1 MWGVAA
7 FLCGVGFGVVAT
19 LIGAIVYIDPVPL
32 PPATERQIR
41 KASRADIRI
50 ALNRPGRP
58 AAERRRLPVI
68 RSVDLAVAQRPPAAE
83 LGALDLDGWDREDTH
98 G

>member
-19 LIGAIVYIDPVPL
+19 LIGALIYIDPVPL
-32 PPATERQIR
+32 PPATARQIR
-41 KASRADIRI
+41 RSRRADIRI
-50 ALNRPGRP
+50 ALGRP
-58 AAERRRLPVI
+58 VRPMVERRLPVI
-68 RSVDLAVAQRPPAAE
+68 RSVDLAAAQRLPVAE

>member
-32 PPATERQIR
+32 PPATARQIR

-50 ALNRPGRP
+50 ALGRP
-58 AAERRRLPVI
+58 VRPMAERRRLPII
-68 RSVDLAVAQRPPAAE
+68 RSVEPAAD
-83 LGALDLDGWDREDTH
+83 LGALDLDGWDREDAH
-98 G
+98 GD